1 MFYVGFP
8 FCQKKKNVAV
18 FYSLFYFAGMK
29 AEAMTMSRKTAKG
42 SGAGGGLHTGS
53 MMKVLDARKH
63 PIRGLWRRGHRF
75 YAQLRFP
82 GESCAR
88 KVPLDYE
95 GRPARTVAEAVAA
108 RDRIKLAR
116 LDGKPMTARGRKP
129 MLKDAIA
136 EYVDHQRKV
145 ADQENARRLKLL
157 ERGGTNYVWP
167 DGIPKP
173 STVVFQERLL
183 NAWLKGLGNLRVD
196 RITRAAVTGFVK
208 KLEGDGRAGSTINS
222 HVTVLR
228 GLLKSLADAGHL
240 NHDLL
245 PTANIDRRSVKTAPK
260 EFLSGKGVAYLVA
273 TARRLGQAATLLGPD
288 KPESTDALRTG
299 AELADLIQ
307 LLALSGARLAETLRL
322 RWQDIDFSGEEIRLG
337 TDGLSKNGRPRTV
350 PFNPELA
357 AHLRDMHGRRLAD
370 CDWLFPSPKRP
381 KDGEDSKCA
390 NWTNPHKAWEKVR
403 ERAARPAPDMD
414 REQNETLARLRC
426 VRLHDLRH
434 HYASVCVMAG
444 VDLPTV
450 ASFLG
455 HLDGGTLVARTYGHL
470 ADDHRRRMAQRLV
483 FGKPADAPRLEEGK
497 ESSAAPMAAA

>member
-1 MFYVGFP
+1 MFYG
-8 FCQKKKNVAV
+8 
-18 FYSLFYFAGMK
+18 LFYFAGMK
-29 AEAMTMSRKTAKG
+29 AQAITMSRKTEKEN
-42 SGAGGGLHTGS
+42 GAGGESHGRN
-53 MMKVLDARKH
+53 MVKVLDARKH
-63 PIRGLWRRGHRF
+63 PIRGLWRRGQRF

-95 GRPARTVAEAVAA
+95 GRPARTAAEAMKA
-108 RDRIKLAR
+108 RDRIALAR
-116 LDGKPMTARGRKP
+116 LDGKSMTARGRKP
-129 MLKDAIA
+129 MLEDAIA
-136 EYVDHQRKV
+136 DYVEHQRKV
-145 ADQENARRLKLL
+145 ADQENTRRLRLL

-167 DGIPKP
+167 DGVPKP

-245 PTANIDRRSVKTAPK
+245 PTTNIDRRSVKTAPK
-260 EFLSGKGVAYLVA
+260 EFLSGKGVAFLVA
-273 TARRLGQAATLLGPD
+273 TARRMGQAAAVLGPD
-288 KPESTDALRTG
+288 KAESADALRNG

-307 LLALSGARLAETLRL
+307 LLALSGAQLAETLRL
-322 RWQDIDFSGEEIRLG
+322 RWQEIDFDGEEIRLG

-357 AHLRDMHGRRLAD
+357 AHLQDMHGRRLAE

-381 KDGEDSKCA
+381 
-390 NWTNPHKAWEKVR
+390 
-403 ERAARPAPDMD
+403 
-414 REQNETLARLRC
+414 
-426 VRLHDLRH
+426 
-434 HYASVCVMAG
+434 
-444 VDLPTV
+444 
-450 ASFLG
+450 
-455 HLDGGTLVARTYGHL
+455 
-470 ADDHRRRMAQRLV
+470 
-483 FGKPADAPRLEEGK
+483 
-497 ESSAAPMAAA
+497 

>member
-1 MFYVGFP
+1 MV
-8 FCQKKKNVAV
+8 
-18 FYSLFYFAGMK
+18 
-29 AEAMTMSRKTAKG
+29 
-42 SGAGGGLHTGS
+42 
-53 MMKVLDARKH
+53 KVRDSRKH
-63 PIRGLWRRGHRF
+63 PIRGLWRRGQRF

-95 GRPARTVAEAVAA
+95 GRPARTVAEAIAA
-108 RDRIKLAR
+108 RDRIKVAR
-116 LDGKPMTARGRKP
+116 LDGKPMTTRGRKP

-136 EYVDHQRKV
+136 EYVEHQRKL
-145 ADQENARRLKLL
+145 AEQENARRIKLL

-196 RITRAAVTGFVK
+196 RITRAAVLGFVK
-208 KLEGDGRAGSTINS
+208 RMEADGRAGSTINS

-228 GLLKSLADAGHL
+228 GLLKSLADSGHL

-260 EFLSGKGVAYLVA
+260 EFLSAKGVAYLVE
-273 TARRLGQAATLLGPD
+273 TARRMGQASALLGPD
-288 KPESTDALRTG
+288 KPESADALRTG
-299 AELADLIQ
+299 AELADLIE

-322 RWQDIDFSGEEIRLG
+322 RWQDIDFDREEMRLG
-337 TDGLSKNGRPRTV
+337 ADGLSKNGRPRTV

-357 AHLRDMHGRRLAD
+357 AHLREMHGRRLPD

-381 KDGEDSKCA
+381 AKGKDSECA
-390 NWTNPHKAWEKVR
+390 NWTNPHKAWEKLR
-403 ERAARPAPDMD
+403 ERATRPTPSMTK
-414 REQNETLARLRC
+414 EQKEELSRLRC

-434 HYASVCVMAG
+434 HHASVAVMAG

-483 FGKPADAPRLEEGK
+483 FAAPADAPRLDEAK
-497 ESSAAPMAAA
+497 PDDAAPTVAA